1 MTTLRIILDTNV
13 LYSGLYSA
21 DGASYQVLRA
31 IERGRVRIVLSTTL
45 LFEYEEILRR
55 KQAELGLADQQ
66 IDAILD
72 NLCHVSDHQNIYY
85 LWRPC
90 LSDPKDDHVLEVAVA
105 SQTTRIVTHNL
116 KDFKGI
122 EKTFGIR
129 AITPKALLEELL

>member
-1 MTTLRIILDTNV
+1 MNTIRIILDTNV
-13 LYSGLYSA
+13 LYAGLYSA

-31 IERGRVRIVLSTTL
+31 IERGQVRIVLSTTL
-45 LFEYEEILRR
+45 LFEYEEILTR
-55 KQAELGLADQQ
+55 KQAELGLTDQH
-66 IDAILD
+66 IEAILD
-72 NLCHVSDHQNIYY
+72 NLCQLGDHQNIYY

-122 EKTFGIR
+122 DETFGIR
-129 AITPKALLEELL
+129 AMPPKALLEELS